1 MAQAVSGAGSVALSG
16 ASVVFSAAC
25 FASAA
30 ASVCMCVSV
39 TPDKACGHAYPLPRF
54 LPPPPSPPSF
64 PCPPCRRPP
73 PPPPRAPAPLRA
85 RASVSGL
92 GTLIS
97 VSSSRFRAP
106 LPLLHHVHNLHDMH
120 NGMDGIMACAAWTP
134 WSLVPRRVRDAP
146 HHCAHSGGL
155 SVEKQPAVFAP
166 WSGGRYGP
174 VCPVRMLVL
183 SVLSV
188 CWPVFSGPMLVLSV
202 LSAHTF
208 PANPPPL
215 LLYVCVCVCIRSS
228 V

>member
-1 MAQAVSGAGSVALSG
+1 MPTPCRGSFRPPPRPPRSPAPP
-16 ASVVFSAAC
+16 VV
-25 FASAA
+25 
-30 ASVCMCVSV
+30 
-39 TPDKACGHAYPLPRF
+39 D
-54 LPPPPSPPSF
+54 PPPSPA
-64 PCPPCRRPP
+64 CTG
-73 PPPPRAPAPLRA
+73 PPPRARLCLWAGDA
-85 RASVSGL
+85 HL
-92 GTLIS
+92 GFVIS

-146 HHCAHSGGL
+146 HHCAHFGGL

-166 WSGGRYGP
+166 WAGGRYGP

>member
-1 MAQAVSGAGSVALSG
+1 MWRSVPHALPPLLP
-16 ASVVFSAAC
+16 
-25 FASAA
+25 
-30 ASVCMCVSV
+30 VCVCVSV
-39 TPDKACGHAYPLPRF
+39 SRLTKRVAMPT
-54 LPPPPSPPSF
+54 
-64 PCPPCRRPP
+64 PCRGSFRP

-146 HHCAHSGGL
+146 HHCAHFGGL

-166 WSGGRYGP
+166 WAGGRYGP
-174 VCPVRMLVL
+174 VCPVRMLACLFWPYVGP
-183 SVLSV
+183 V
-188 CWPVFSGPMLVLSV
+188 CPVCP
-202 LSAHTF
+202 HF
-208 PANPPPL
+208 PCQPPAPPF
-215 LLYVCVCVCIRSS
+215 VCVCLCVYKE
-228 V
+228 